1 MKKAVTIGMLANEL
15 GLSVSAV
22 SKALNDYPDIGPETK
37 ALVLQKASELGYS
50 PNLMARGLARQTS
63 RFVGV
68 VIRDV
73 SSVYGEMFKSLSHI
87 ARRYDLQLI
96 LYDTD
101 NDPAIEKRCVQNL
114 IDSMALGIIIAPV
127 REDAEELLEMTRG
140 RVAVVFLGGRVR
152 DEQASSVCTDS
163 AVGTELA
170 LRQLMGLGHERIAL
184 LFDHRQ
190 SASRSTRLETYR
202 RVMRS
207 AGLEELVFCADEAD
221 LLAAGRTLG
230 RRLLD
235 SGEGVTAVFAV
246 KDLMAIGVIQAVRE
260 AGKRV
265 PEDLSVI
272 GYDGI
277 NASALPMIRLSTIM
291 QPRQEIAELV
301 IEILLRHAADPEAAP
316 EHCLVRP
323 QLILRGTVD
332 TPQRD
337 SAIRI

>member
-1 MKKAVTIGMLANEL
+1 MKKAVTIGMLAKEL

-37 ALVLQKASELGYS
+37 ALVQRRAAELGYS

-73 SSVYGEMFKSLSHI
+73 SDVYGEMFKSLSRV
-87 ARRYDLQLI
+87 ARKSDLQLI

-101 NDPAIEKRCVQNL
+101 NDPAVEKKCVQNL

-127 REDAEELLEMTRG
+127 SEDPEGLLSLTRG
-140 RVAVVFLGGRVR
+140 RVPLVFLGGRVR
-152 DEQASSVCTDS
+152 RGDVNGVCTDS
-163 AVGTELA
+163 GAGMEMA
-170 LRQLMGLGHERIAL
+170 LDHLFGLGHRRIAL
-184 LFDHRQ
+184 LCDHKR
-190 SASRSTRLETYR
+190 SGSRSSRLEAYH
-202 RVMRS
+202 RVMRER
-207 AGLEELVFCADEAD
+207 GLDEKILYGSGGETD
-221 LLAAGRTLG
+221 EIAAGRALG
-230 RRLLD
+230 RRLLA
-235 SGEGVTAVFAV
+235 EEAPVTAALAV
-246 KDLMAIGVIQAVRE
+246 KDRMAIGVMDAFRE

-277 NASALPMIRLSTIM
+277 DAAALPMIGLSTVA
-291 QPRQEIAELV
+291 QPREELAGRV
-301 IEILLRHAADPEAAP
+301 IDILRRHAADPSAAP

-323 QLILRGTVD
+323 QLVLRGTVAA
-332 TPQRD
+332 PYG
-337 SAIRI
+337 A